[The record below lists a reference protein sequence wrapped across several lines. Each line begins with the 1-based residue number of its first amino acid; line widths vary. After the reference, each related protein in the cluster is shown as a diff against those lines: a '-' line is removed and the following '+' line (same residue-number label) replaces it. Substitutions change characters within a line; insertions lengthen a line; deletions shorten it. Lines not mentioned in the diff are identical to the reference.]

1 MTSASTP
8 ASAARGGQDA
18 DARADA
24 GAGHGI
30 GSGSGPARAAEGGA
44 ARSGA
49 ALTYARHAAGKLAGA
64 AVSLL
69 AVLVT
74 SFFLFRVIPGDP
86 VRTMTHGKPTTPEQ
100 LATLR
105 HQFGLDLP
113 MWQQFTD
120 YCGKALTGDLGT
132 SFQFHAP
139 VGELIAQ
146 KLPATLLLT
155 GTAVVL
161 YSALGLWLGTRSAW
175 RHGSLGDRL
184 NTGVAL
190 TLWSV
195 PSFWLGLLLIIVF
208 SVGLGPVPGIFPT
221 GGMESGTGETGFG
234 YVLDVAHHMVLPV
247 LTLIAV
253 GYAQTLLVMR
263 SSLLDEMGGDY
274 LTTARAKGLRDDV
287 VRRRHALPNALLP
300 TVTMV
305 FINLGHV
312 AAGSILVETVFSWP
326 GLGGL
331 FYQALSV
338 PDLPLVQGLFVVFA
352 GAMIVMNLIADL
364 LYPLLDPRVGR

>member
-1 MTSASTP
+1 MSTANTTP
-8 ASAARGGQDA
+8 LVEGTAEGPVQVRTGPSGPRARN
-18 DARADA
+18 A
-24 GAGHGI
+24 GAY
-30 GSGSGPARAAEGGA
+30 
-44 ARSGA
+44 
-49 ALTYARHAAGKLAGA
+49 LVYVAGKLGGA
-64 AVSLL
+64 AVSLF

-74 SFFLFRVIPGDP
+74 SFFLFRILPGDP
-86 VRTMTHGKPTTPEQ
+86 VRTMTQGRQVSAEQ
-100 LATLR
+100 LAALR
-105 HQFGLDLP
+105 AQFGLDLP
-113 MWQQFTD
+113 VWQQFTD

-132 SFQFHAP
+132 SYQFHAP
-139 VGELIAQ
+139 VSDLIIE

-155 GTAVVL
+155 GVAVVI
-161 YSALGLWLGTRSAW
+161 YSTLGLWLGTRSAW
-175 RHGSLGDRL
+175 RHGGLGDKVS
-184 NTGVAL
+184 TGVAL

-195 PSFWLGLLLIIVF
+195 PSFWLGLLLIITF
-208 SVGLGPVPGIFPT
+208 SVGIGPIPGMFPT
-221 GGMESGTGETGFG
+221 GGMESGDETGFA
-234 YVLDVAHHMVLPV
+234 YVADVAHHLVLPV
-247 LTLIAV
+247 LTLVAV

-263 SSLLDEMGGDY
+263 SSLLDEMGSDY
-274 LTTARAKGLRDDV
+274 LTTARAKGLRDDA
-287 VRRRHALPNALLP
+287 VRRRHAVPNALLP

-352 GAMIVMNLIADL
+352 GAMIVMNLLADL

>member
-1 MTSASTP
+1 MSNASTP
-8 ASAARGGQDA
+8 GVVRDAAGGP
-18 DARADA
+18 
-24 GAGHGI
+24 
-30 GSGSGPARAAEGGA
+30 GSTGPAVRAAAGT
-44 ARSGA
+44 RSA
-49 ALTYARHAAGKLAGA
+49 YPLYVAGKLGGA

-74 SFFLFRVIPGDP
+74 SFFLFRIIPGDP
-86 VRTMTHGKPTTPEQ
+86 VRAMTHGTPTSAAQ
-100 LATLR
+100 MATLR
-105 HQFGLDLP
+105 RQFGLDLP
-113 MWQQFTD
+113 LWQQFTD
-120 YCGKALTGDLGT
+120 YCAKALTGDLGM
-132 SFQFHAP
+132 SYQFHAP
-139 VGELIAQ
+139 VGELIAE

-155 GTAVVL
+155 GVTVVI

-175 RHGSLGDRL
+175 RDGSLGDRL

-195 PSFWLGLLLIIVF
+195 PSFWLGLLLIIFF
-208 SVGLGPVPGIFPT
+208 SVGIGPIPGMFPT
-221 GGMESGTGETGFG
+221 GGMSSGDSNGFG
-234 YVLDVAHHMVLPV
+234 HLLDVAHHMVLPV
-247 LTLIAV
+247 LTLVAV

-274 LTTARAKGLRDDV
+274 LTTARAKGLRDDL
-287 VRRRHALPNALLP
+287 VRRRHAVPNAMLP

-352 GAMIVMNLIADL
+352 GAMILMNLLADL